1 MRLVRVGRFNQPVFV
16 TQPPGE
22 RRRLFVV
29 ERTGRVRVVRG
40 GRVLRRPFLS
50 VRGRVSLGT
59 EQGLLSLAFAPG
71 YRRSRRVYYSYTDRW
86 ENLRVVEARRSRR
99 SADRI
104 DRSTRRLVMR
114 VRKPASTHNGG
125 HLAFG
130 PDRLLYLGTGDGGGP
145 GDPRRKSQNRA
156 SLLGKILRIDPHRTR
171 RRRYRVPRSN
181 PFTRVRGARDEVYA
195 YGLRNPWRF
204 SFDARTRRLYIGDV
218 GQERWEEVDVV
229 SRRRAKGANFGWSA
243 YEGRRRYNRR
253 LRAPGHVRP
262 VHVYGR
268 RQGCSVIGGYVVR
281 DPALRR
287 LRGRYL
293 YGDFCSGEIR
303 SLRVRGSRAHALRSE
318 NVRVPAMTS
327 FGEDSRHRLYVTSL
341 AGPVYRLRA
350 APKR

>member
-1 MRLVRVGRFNQPVFV
+1 MRLVRLGRFNQPVYV
-16 TQPPGE
+16 TQPRGE

-40 GRVLRRPFLS
+40 RRVLRRPFLS

-59 EQGLLSLAFAPG
+59 EQGLLSVAFAPD
-71 YRRSRRVYYSYTDRW
+71 YLRSRRLYYSYTDRW
-86 ENLRVVEARRSRR
+86 EHLRIVEARRSRR
-99 SADRI
+99 SPDRI
-104 DRSTRRLVMR
+104 DRSTRRLVIR
-114 VRKPASTHNGG
+114 IRKPASTHNGG

-130 PDRLLYLGTGDGGGP
+130 PDGLLYIGTGDGGGP
-145 GDPRRKSQNRA
+145 GDPRRKGQNRA
-156 SLLGKILRIDPHRTR
+156 SLLGKLLRIDPHATR

-181 PFTRVRGARDEVYA
+181 PFRRVRGARDEVYA

-204 SFDARTRRLYIGDV
+204 SFDARTGRLYIGDV
-218 GQERWEEVDVV
+218 GQERWEEIDAV

-243 YEGRRRYNRR
+243 YEGKRRYNRR

-281 DPALRR
+281 DPELGRR

-303 SLRVRGSRAHALRSE
+303 SLRIRGRRARALRSE
-318 NVRVPAMTS
+318 NVRIPALSS
-327 FGEDSRHRLYVTSL
+327 FGEDSRRRLYVTSL
-341 AGPVYRLRA
+341 SGPVYRLARRD
-350 APKR
+350 P